1 MTETTTTDAT
11 PAAAPQVNIDPVWT
25 VVTDHT
31 TIQVRATDVLANED
45 EDAVAVTFYH
55 DDAKTEEND
64 SGLVAIVPWAVI
76 TCVGD
81 DRFVTVVDPP
91 SKVSDVTAG

>member
-1 MTETTTTDAT
+1 MTETTTD
-11 PAAAPQVNIDPVWT
+11 AAPQVNVDPVWT

-31 TIQVRATDVLANED
+31 TVQVRATDVLANEG

-55 DDAKTEEND
+55 DDAKTEENT

-76 TCVGD
+76 TYAGD
-81 DRFVTVVDPP
+81 DRFVTVIDPP
-91 SKVSDVTAG
+91 SKASDGTAG